1 MFRSLVLATLVSIT
15 AASGAFA
22 LDKLVQRDMDAFA
35 SFVRVRVESLEAAI
49 ARKDVG
55 EARNL
60 AGRIHEE
67 ECRFLERVCRYLR
80 DAKNYGT
87 ASELE
92 GYLEAYR
99 QLSLK
104 DTVRVRRQ
112 AGPGRVPM
120 AELAYAA
127 LTGTRVAMSTFAL
140 PPSGLPQAPVAE
152 PPPGPPPGFVPQPPI
167 GTQVPSLPAQ
177 STTAFNQRRYGAST
191 LKVLNSDLSD
201 QAPLLAQTRSKSVN
215 LDTLRSH
222 TGSGIGG
229 SPLPA
234 TSVLEGAD
242 DGALA
247 SSIRVPGGATSQTPA
262 KAPVASSIRVPNQ
275 SRAQLPLPVGLR
287 R

>member
-1 MFRSLVLATLVSIT
+1 MFRSIVLATMISVF
-15 AASGAFA
+15 AAGGAFA

-35 SFVRVRVESLEAAI
+35 SFVRVRVESLESAI
-49 ARKDVG
+49 ARKDVA

-140 PPSGLPQAPVAE
+140 PPSGLPPQAPAE
-152 PPPGPPPGFVPQPPI
+152 PPPGPPPGYVPQPAI

-177 STTAFNQRRYGAST
+177 STTAFNRRPYGAST
-191 LKVLNSDLSD
+191 IKVLNSDLSD
-201 QAPLLAQTRSKSVN
+201 QAPLLAQTKSRTVS

-229 SPLPA
+229 SALPQ

-247 SSIRVPGGATSQTPA
+247 SSIRVPGGAGAAQP
-262 KAPVASSIRVPNQ
+262 KAPVASAIRTPN
-275 SRAQLPLPVGLR
+275 AQLKLPVGLR